1 MSVYV
6 YREKK
11 VCVTEKQLFSGANCF
26 LRAFA
31 LKFLVMINENVLGCN
46 LLLAVSNSFS
56 PSAAFF
62 FISAPSQSR
71 RSIASLLDLYYI
83 NVLCWVAFPNPC
95 LRYYVSL
102 FFTDASLVYFQA
114 GKRQLYFWLL
124 VQPLQNSISG
134 ILCRVFGFDPSPF
147 WTWRRRLPCQLSLTI
162 RRDQQPLLPC
172 TGSAKILYVAV
183 LVQAR
188 CRGDWRCRRNTV
200 SVGPC
205 SRIWGGWS
213 WVLGRWP
220 TWLSMSKDWSRGK
233 ALTTVSCSARV
244 NPGFRECRLSLLSGG
259 CSVRWLSQ

>member
-6 YREKK
+6 YRERK

-26 LRAFA
+26 PRAFA

-124 VQPLQNSISG
+124 VQSLQNSISG
-134 ILCRVFGFDPSPF
+134 ILCR
-147 WTWRRRLPCQLSLTI
+147 
-162 RRDQQPLLPC
+162 
-172 TGSAKILYVAV
+172 AV
-183 LVQAR
+183 LRLWVWPFPFLDLEKKASLPAFPYHKKGPAAPSSLYRQ
-188 CRGDWRCRRNTV
+188 CQDPLRGCASPST
-200 SVGPC
+200 
-205 SRIWGGWS
+205 
-213 WVLGRWP
+213 L
-220 TWLSMSKDWSRGK
+220 
-233 ALTTVSCSARV
+233 
-244 NPGFRECRLSLLSGG
+244 
-259 CSVRWLSQ
+259 